1 MAEALET
8 AVFSY
13 RPLYVQVKESLVRR
27 LIDGAWQPGQ
37 IIPSEIELA
46 REIGVSQ
53 GTVRKALDAMTDE
66 NLLVRRQ
73 GRGTFVAEPEEG
85 RILFQFFRLVP
96 DSGERSFPNSRIIG
110 RKSGKASAAEAA
122 ALAIRAGAE
131 TIRIERVRTIEAKPL
146 VVETIILPSARF
158 PGFDAIGEVPNN
170 VYRLYSQRWGITIA
184 RAGEKLK
191 AVPATAP
198 DAAQLACSV
207 GAPLLEI
214 NRIASDLES
223 KPVELRVSRCLTDG
237 IHYSSD
243 LR

>member
-1 MAEALET
+1 
-8 AVFSY
+8 
-13 RPLYVQVKESLVRR
+13 VKESLVRR

-37 IIPSEIELA
+37 LIPSEIELA

-96 DSGERSFPNSRIIG
+96 DSGERSFPNSRIVA
-110 RKSGKASAAEAA
+110 RKAGKASEAEAA
-122 ALAIRAGAE
+122 GLALRAGAE
-131 TIRIERVRTIEAKPL
+131 TIRIERVRTIRDKPL
-146 VVETIILPSARF
+146 IVETITLPAARIR
-158 PGFDAIGEVPNN
+158 GFDAIEEVPNN
-170 VYRLYSQRWGITIA
+170 VYRLYSQRWGITIG
-184 RAGEKLK
+184 RASEKLK
-191 AVPATAP
+191 AVSAVAA
-198 DAAQLACSV
+198 DAAELGCPV

-214 NRIASDLES
+214 SRIAYDLEA